1 MAEVHRILV
10 NVAQRQQQAEGG
22 NATRLERILAYM
34 FASAI
39 GLSIIAIVLILIA
52 AAVPFKLPAIVTV
65 LPIPGLVIAFVIL
78 AVLLVVTAIRKGRE
92 SKDARS

>member
-1 MAEVHRILV
+1 MPRILV
-10 NVAQRQQQAEGG
+10 HVAQRQQQADGG
-22 NATRLERILAYM
+22 NVTRLERILAYM

-52 AAVPFKLPAIVTV
+52 AAVPFELPAIVMV
-65 LPIPGLVIAFVIL
+65 LPVPGLVIAFAIL
-78 AVLLVVTAIRKGRE
+78 ATLLVVTAVRKGRE

>member
-1 MAEVHRILV
+1 MTEVHRILGH
-10 NVAQRQQQAEGG
+10 VAQRQQQADSGG
-22 NATRLERILAYM
+22 VTRVERILAYM

-52 AAVPFKLPAIVTV
+52 AAVPFELPAVVTV

-78 AVLLVVTAIRKGRE
+78 ATLLVVTAVRKGRE

>member
-1 MAEVHRILV
+1 MTEVHRILV

-39 GLSIIAIVLILIA
+39 GLSLIAIVLILIA
-52 AAVPFKLPAIVTV
+52 SAVPFELPAIVRV
-65 LPIPGLVIAFVIL
+65 LPTPGLAL
-78 AVLLVVTAIRKGRE
+78 AMALLITLLIVNAIRKGRE

>member
-1 MAEVHRILV
+1 MTEVHRILGD
-10 NVAQRQQQAEGG
+10 VAQRQQQPESGAV
-22 NATRLERILAYM
+22 TRVERILAYM

-52 AAVPFKLPAIVTV
+52 AAVPFELPAVITV
-65 LPIPGLVIAFVIL
+65 LPVPGLVIAFAIL
-78 AVLLVVTAIRKGRE
+78 ATLLVVTAVRKGRE